1 MVLKKRISYGWRI
14 FAPLLIALW
23 ALIIGLSWWQI
34 QREREYQREF
44 VDSQLELVN
53 RGVMDAINQDD
64 PEYLQFY
71 LRFVDKFYH
80 ENSLFGTVR
89 ITLFDSNWNVIQSV
103 GEPIIL
109 TADEQHRIGKEMFER
124 KSPVAS
130 MGDSH
135 FFYRGSQS
143 DDGDL
148 VVSTALPNEA
158 DLDAYFA
165 GERREIML
173 IVFVIGIIITVFAY
187 YTARYFSRNI
197 NLLREFANRS
207 VNDPTFVPGTDYSH
221 DELGDIARQI
231 VLMFNERTKSRK
243 RIDHEHSVAIH
254 AIEEKARQKRQLTNN
269 INHELKTPIGVIK
282 GYLDTLNDDPDL
294 DPEIRQ
300 HFIAKACE
308 HANRLV
314 DLIADISAITRLEEG
329 GNVINTENLNYQEVV
344 YKFAADIRESGMLGA
359 MEFQYK
365 LPLQM
370 PIRGNANL
378 LTGMLMNLARNSAN
392 YSGGTMCAL
401 EAYTDDDP
409 DNYHF
414 CFYDDGNGV
423 PEDALPRLFD
433 RFYRVDS
440 GRARKSGGTGLGLAI
455 VYNTV
460 TAHGGTISCGNREG
474 AGLEIR
480 FTLPKLKNAT
490 LV

>member
-1 MVLKKRISYGWRI
+1 MGLKKRISYGWRI

-23 ALIIGLSWWQI
+23 VLIIGLSVWQMK
-34 QREREYQREF
+34 RESDYQREF

-53 RGVMDAINQDD
+53 HSVMDAVNSED

-71 LRFVDKFYH
+71 LRSVDKFYH
-80 ENSLFGTVR
+80 ENTLFGGVR
-89 ITLFDSNWNVIQSV
+89 ITLFDSKWNILQSV
-103 GEPIIL
+103 GEPIVL
-109 TADEQHRIGKEMFER
+109 TSDEQTRIGKEMFER

-135 FFYRGSQS
+135 FFYHGSQS
-143 DDGDL
+143 DEGSFI
-148 VVSTALPNEA
+148 VSTALPNEA

-165 GERREIML
+165 GERREIMI
-173 IVFVIGIIITVFAY
+173 IVFIIGIIITVFAY

-207 VNDPTFVPGTDYSH
+207 ANDPNFVPGTDYSH

-282 GYLDTLNDDPDL
+282 GYLDTLNENPNL
-294 DPEIRQ
+294 DAETRQ
-300 HFIAKACE
+300 HFISKACE

-329 GNVINTENLNYQEVV
+329 GNVINTENLNYQEIV
-344 YKFAADIRESGMLGA
+344 YKFAADISESGVLGK
-359 MEFQYK
+359 MEFQYHM
-365 LPLQM
+365 PLKM

-378 LTGMLMNLARNSAN
+378 LTAMLMNLARNSAN

-401 EAYTDDDP
+401 ETYADDDP
-409 DNYHF
+409 NYYHF
-414 CFYDDGNGV
+414 CFYDDGCGV

-460 TAHGGTISCGNREG
+460 SAHGGTISCANRPN

>member
-1 MVLKKRISYGWRI
+1 MVSKKRISYGWRI

-34 QREREYQREF
+34 ERENDYQREF
-44 VDSQLELVN
+44 VDSQLDLVN
-53 RGVMDAINQDD
+53 HGVMAAINSND
-64 PEYLQFY
+64 PEYLEFY

-80 ENSLFGTVR
+80 ENTLFGGVR
-89 ITLFDSNWNVIQSV
+89 ITLFDSNWNVIQSM

-109 TADEQHRIGKEMFER
+109 TSEEQARIGKEMFER

-158 DLDAYFA
+158 DLSAYFA
-165 GERREIML
+165 GERREIMI
-173 IVFVIGIIITVFAY
+173 IVFIIGIIITAFAY

-197 NLLREFANRS
+197 NLLREFASRS
-207 VNDPTFVPGTDYSH
+207 ANDPTFVPGTDYSH

-231 VLMFNERTKSRK
+231 VQMFNERTKSRK

-282 GYLDTLNDDPDL
+282 GYLDTLNENPDL
-294 DPEIRQ
+294 DDDTRK
-300 HFIAKACE
+300 HFINKACE
-308 HANRLV
+308 HVNRLV

-329 GNVINTENLNYQEVV
+329 SNVINTENLNYQEIV
-344 YKFAADIRESGMLGA
+344 YKFAADIRESGMLGT
-359 MEFQYK
+359 MEFHYN
-365 LPLQM
+365 LPLQV
-370 PIRGNANL
+370 PIKGNANL
-378 LTGMLMNLARNSAN
+378 LTAMLMNLARNSAN

-401 EAYTDDDP
+401 ETYSDDDP
-409 DNYHF
+409 ENYHF

-423 PEDALPRLFD
+423 PEEALPRLFD

-440 GRARKSGGTGLGLAI
+440 GRTRKSGGTGLGLAI

-460 TAHGGTISCGNREG
+460 TAHGGTISCANRPN